1 MSVNN
6 VKNTNKQDL
15 IFSSGAALGGGVLAA
30 YGGASSE
37 QLFQNRWP
45 SDTFIKSVK
54 DKVVETLDEKTV
66 EKINSFGNYIN
77 RVKKAKSMD
86 DLVLVD
92 IKFRLKQSPDITFD
106 NLKQEII
113 EEEFKKAGEYALLGQ
128 DAKAGMIVD
137 LCCDIRDSRNIYELQ
152 EVLVP
157 YREMQFKDL
166 SIEQLK
172 NKKIAEVA
180 ETLGFEYESF
190 ESYSAEAIK
199 KSYNFEKGKFIFD
212 NKKITKDLFDI
223 VNNSAKD
230 IKNKAAGLYGFLGAV
245 IVGGGTYLITKLV
258 PKNKTYENV
267 NSLNKS
273 KSIN

>member
-15 IFSSGAALGGGVLAA
+15 IFSSGAALGGGILAA

-45 SDTFIKSVK
+45 VDSFIKSVK

-66 EKINSFGNYIN
+66 EKINSFENYVY

-86 DLVLVD
+86 DLVLAD
-92 IKFRLKQSPDITFD
+92 IKFKLKQSPDITFD
-106 NLKQEII
+106 DLKQEII
-113 EEEFKKAGEYALLGQ
+113 EKEFKKAGEYALLGQ
-128 DAKAGMIVD
+128 DAKAGRIVD

-166 SIEQLK
+166 PIEQLK
-172 NKKIAEVA
+172 NRKIAGVA

-212 NKKITKDLFDI
+212 EKLITQKLFDI
-223 VNNSAKD
+223 VNKSAKD
-230 IKNKAAGLYGFLGAV
+230 IKKKAAGIYGFLGAV
-245 IVGGGTYLITKLV
+245 IVGGGTYLITKLASQ
-258 PKNKTYENV
+258 KNIK
-267 NSLNKS
+267 K
-273 KSIN
+273 